1 MENNEIKNPSPL
13 TQGIVIA
20 LVILVIFFSGNL
32 LGTLSGKPDSDAAED
47 TQAEEV
53 IQSTEAPVTQAPVTQ
68 APVNQAP
75 VTEAPTTQAPAAD
88 APTTQTPDAN
98 EPATDAPVADAPS
111 GEMSKAEIIAMFN
124 ESADRVKTEAT
135 KVVKNYEY
143 KKMLE
148 EYLEVPSVL
157 NGMMDTFMGSVM
169 KDDLEPQEYT
179 GEMIIEKYPVPRET
193 WTSKLTEAD
202 VAEAT
207 CIDNGTEYE
216 ITLKLVE
223 TINPSVGSGVA
234 AAMDTITE
242 EDKAGIPDMVSK
254 MDMRYFDC
262 VIKCKIDKATGRT
275 TWSNY
280 TSPVVFDCEVKMFGT
295 HVVKMGLS
303 FEKDYTITY

>member
-1 MENNEIKNPSPL
+1 MENNTNKTPSAL

-20 LVILVIFFSGNL
+20 LIILVLFASGNF
-32 LGTLSGKPDSDAAED
+32 LGSLSGTPDKDVTED

-53 IQSTEAPVTQAPVTQ
+53 MQSTEAPTQAPVTQAPVTQ
-68 APVNQAP
+68 AP
-75 VTEAPTTQAPAAD
+75 TQAPAD
-88 APTTQTPDAN
+88 STDTN
-98 EPATDAPVADAPS
+98 EPTNAPVADAPS
-111 GEMSKAEIIAMFN
+111 GEMTKAEIIAMFN
-124 ESADRVKTEAT
+124 ESANRVKTEAT
-135 KVVKNYEY
+135 KLVKNYEY

-169 KDDLEPQEYT
+169 KDDLEPQEHT

-193 WTSKLTEAD
+193 WSSKLTEAD

-275 TWSNY
+275 VWSNY
-280 TSPVVFDCEVKMFGT
+280 TTPVVFDCEVKMFGT
-295 HVVKMGLS
+295 HAVKMGLS

>member
-1 MENNEIKNPSPL
+1 MENNANKTPSVL
-13 TQGIVIA
+13 TQGIAIA
-20 LVILVIFFSGNL
+20 LVILVLFISGNI
-32 LGTLSGKPDSDAAED
+32 LGTLGAKPNIETNNDTNVEDVVATDAPTEAP
-47 TQAEEV
+47 TQ
-53 IQSTEAPVTQAPVTQ
+53 APVTQAPVTQ
-68 APVNQAP
+68 AP
-75 VTEAPTTQAPAAD
+75 AD
-88 APTTQTPDAN
+88 TN
-98 EPATDAPVADAPS
+98 EPATDAPANDAPVADAPS
-111 GEMSKAEIIAMFN
+111 GEMSKAEIIALFN
-124 ESADRVKTEAT
+124 ESANRVKTEAT

-143 KKMLE
+143 KKMLQ
-148 EYLEVPSVL
+148 EYVEVPSVL

-169 KDDLEPQEYT
+169 KDDLEPQEYAGT
-179 GEMIIEKYPVPRET
+179 DMIIEKYPVPRET
-193 WTSKLTEAD
+193 WSSKLTEAD

-223 TINPSVGSGVA
+223 TINPVVGSGVA

-262 VIKCKIDKATGRT
+262 VIRCKIDKASGRT

-280 TSPVVFDCEVKMFGT
+280 LSPVVYDCEVKMFGT
-295 HVVKMGLS
+295 HAVKMGLS